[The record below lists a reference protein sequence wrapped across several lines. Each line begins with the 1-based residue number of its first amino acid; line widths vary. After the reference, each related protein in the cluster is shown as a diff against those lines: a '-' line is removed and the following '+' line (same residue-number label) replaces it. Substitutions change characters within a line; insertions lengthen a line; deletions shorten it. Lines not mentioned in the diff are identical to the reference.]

1 MKVNSLSRKSKT
13 GYKPTPVFMWIIFAD
28 KTVYKPQNLTN
39 TQFCKIPGLE
49 ISVNI

>member
-1 MKVNSLSRKSKT
+1 MKVISPTTKSKT
-13 GYKPTPVFMWIIFAD
+13 GYKPTPIIMWIIFAD

-39 TQFCKIPGLE
+39 TQFCKIRGLE